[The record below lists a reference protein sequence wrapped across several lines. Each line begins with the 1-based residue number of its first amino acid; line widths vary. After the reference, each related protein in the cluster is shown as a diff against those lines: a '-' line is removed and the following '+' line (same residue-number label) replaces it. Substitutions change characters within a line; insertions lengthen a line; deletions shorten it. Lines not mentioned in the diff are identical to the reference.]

1 MQDDS
6 LLIEQREYYD
16 ARAAE
21 YDEWFL
27 RQGRYDRGES
37 HRQEWFREIG
47 IAEAAL
53 QTALPEGDV
62 LELACGTGL
71 WTRHLIGKSRR
82 VVAVDASRDA
92 IARNRRRLRSP
103 TVEYVVADLFSWTP
117 TPGGFDAV
125 VFCFWLSH
133 VPAARFDALWHL
145 VQTALKPGGVAFFVD
160 SLLNQAS
167 TARDH
172 EPLDT
177 SGIVQRRLN
186 DGRTFRIVKIF
197 YDPATLEG
205 ELRARGWDASVQATG
220 RFFLY
225 GTATPRVGAG

>member
-1 MQDDS
+1 MHDDP
-6 LLIEQREYYD
+6 LLLEQRNYYE

-37 HRQEWFREIG
+37 HRREWFREVG

-53 QTALPEGDV
+53 RTALPEGDV

-71 WTRHLIGKSRR
+71 WTRHLTGNNRR
-82 VVAVDASRDA
+82 VVAVDASPDA
-92 IARNRRRLRSP
+92 IARNRQRLRSP
-103 TVEYVVADLFSWTP
+103 AVEYVLADLFSWTP
-117 TPGGFDAV
+117 PPGQFDAV

-133 VPAARFDALWHL
+133 VPRARFDALWEL
-145 VQTALKPGGVAFFVD
+145 VRTALKPGGVAFFVD
-160 SLLNQAS
+160 SLLDQAS
-167 TARDH
+167 AARDQG
-172 EPLDT
+172 PLDR
-177 SGIVQRRLN
+177 SGVAQRRLN

-197 YDPATLEG
+197 HEPATLER
-205 ELRARGWDASVQATG
+205 ELRARGWNASVHATG

-225 GTATPRVGAG
+225 GTATPRTTAG